1 MADEDPRE
9 MVRFHSPETHWKP
22 VRAERKKDAEKEK
35 PEVPSDANEAL
46 GQDED
51 PFKQGL
57 STIGNCEIYLPI
69 IFLGNALA
77 SSHN

>member
-9 MVRFHSPETHWKP
+9 MVRFHSPETHWKS
-22 VRAERKKDAEKEK
+22 VREERKRDAEKDK
-35 PEVPSDANEAL
+35 TEVPSDVNKAF
-46 GQDED
+46 GQEEE

-57 STIGNCEIYLPI
+57 SPSGNCKMYLPI
-69 IFLGNALA
+69 FLGHAVA